1 MGMSMSALASASALE
16 SLRAA
21 GASLFAQHARLLR
34 LRFAANARIDG
45 EMLLPHRIHG
55 EEGLSANYRYV
66 LDCLSPDAGLELK
79 ALLGQPVE
87 VGLLLPD
94 GGERL
99 YSGLVTRVEQRGADG
114 GFGLFT
120 LTIEPALALLAH
132 RRNSRVFQDKTVPE
146 IVKAILQ
153 EHQSSNPA
161 FSHSFLLRDDT
172 VLKYPQRS
180 YCLQYREADL
190 AFIER
195 LLAEEGI
202 AWRYAHGGG
211 EGGSRNGPSGSAT
224 SLVRSGAAE
233 ADGVPTHTL
242 VLFDDSAV
250 LPVLTGEHEL
260 GRTGRTR
267 PAGIRFHR
275 TAGVERDDGMDVW
288 LGERQI
294 DSGRTTLL
302 AYDYK
307 AVDAHL
313 GSAEASILQGDAGDS
328 CCAGLEDYDPQTLY
342 YGQDP
347 REMSRYAA
355 LRQQARDR
363 QGKVFN
369 GEGSARC
376 LAAGGWFPLADHPL
390 HDQDSEEDRQFLVTR
405 LSFAARNNLLPETE
419 DPFPLPA
426 GSLLEG
432 KDGNSKGQSA
442 TPYRARM
449 EAIRRHIR
457 FVPDYNR
464 SAHRKP
470 TAPGGTTATVVGPD
484 GEEIHTDQH
493 GRIKLQFHWQRREDH
508 PDGGADLDERSSTW
522 VRVAYPSAGAA
533 WGTQYIPRIGQ
544 EVLVSFLEND
554 IDRPVVTGVLYNGTH
569 RPPEFSAAG
578 RLPANRMLS
587 GHRSKEHKGQG
598 WNELVFDDSTGEL
611 RTRLSSEH
619 GKTQLNQG
627 YLIHPRTDGKGEV
640 RGEGFELRSDK
651 HGAIR
656 AGQGLFLTT
665 EAQAGA
671 SGRQLSRDH
680 AQAQLEAAYQLTK
693 NLAEVATKQAA
704 DALEHGPEQ
713 VSTDNQPEG
722 KTQSGHLDHHV
733 QALRAWE
740 AGSNT
745 DKDGKTAKEEP
756 GRQPIM
762 VMSAPAGIAGVT
774 GQNLSLTAGTNL
786 DFTAQR
792 DSNQSSGRRWLHNVG
807 QHISLFVNGVKG
819 KIAMKLIAAQGKVQI
834 QAQHGEAEMTAEQD
848 LSITSTQGKV
858 LVVGRKEI
866 LLTSGGGYIRLKDGD
881 IEIHCPGTVSIRGK
895 AHTFNGPDAMH
906 VGHPAFP
913 ENLPKAPLI
922 FNFDHAPQGVGGGW
936 ARMPYK
942 LFADGAPIKEGV
954 LDGTGPLQVDHE
966 VVTREYQLELAN
978 GMIYKIP
985 VASQYSNASQGEGA
999 NGGIH
1004 KHEAGAPADTGATP
1018 QPATP
1023 REDYAEILYG
1033 SVVKG
1038 G

>member
-153 EHQSSNPA
+153 EHQSGNPA

-224 SLVRSGAAE
+224 SLVRSDAAE

-419 DPFPLPA
+419 DPFRCRQVA
-426 GSLLEG
+426 CWKER
-432 KDGNSKGQSA
+432 
-442 TPYRARM
+442 TVTARDK
-449 EAIRRHIR
+449 AQR
-457 FVPDYNR
+457 
-464 SAHRKP
+464 P
-470 TAPGGTTATVVGPD
+470 TGPGW
-484 GEEIHTDQH
+484 
-493 GRIKLQFHWQRREDH
+493 K
-508 PDGGADLDERSSTW
+508 
-522 VRVAYPSAGAA
+522 PSADTSASC
-533 WGTQYIPRIGQ
+533 RITT
-544 EVLVSFLEND
+544 VAPIAN
-554 IDRPVVTGVLYNGTH
+554 P
-569 RPPEFSAAG
+569 
-578 RLPANRMLS
+578 RLP
-587 GHRSKEHKGQG
+587 E
-598 WNELVFDDSTGEL
+598 
-611 RTRLSSEH
+611 
-619 GKTQLNQG
+619 
-627 YLIHPRTDGKGEV
+627 
-640 RGEGFELRSDK
+640 
-651 HGAIR
+651 
-656 AGQGLFLTT
+656 
-665 EAQAGA
+665 
-671 SGRQLSRDH
+671 
-680 AQAQLEAAYQLTK
+680 
-693 NLAEVATKQAA
+693 
-704 DALEHGPEQ
+704 
-713 VSTDNQPEG
+713 
-722 KTQSGHLDHHV
+722 
-733 QALRAWE
+733 
-740 AGSNT
+740 
-745 DKDGKTAKEEP
+745 
-756 GRQPIM
+756 
-762 VMSAPAGIAGVT
+762 
-774 GQNLSLTAGTNL
+774 
-786 DFTAQR
+786 
-792 DSNQSSGRRWLHNVG
+792 
-807 QHISLFVNGVKG
+807 
-819 KIAMKLIAAQGKVQI
+819 
-834 QAQHGEAEMTAEQD
+834 
-848 LSITSTQGKV
+848 
-858 LVVGRKEI
+858 
-866 LLTSGGGYIRLKDGD
+866 
-881 IEIHCPGTVSIRGK
+881 
-895 AHTFNGPDAMH
+895 
-906 VGHPAFP
+906 
-913 ENLPKAPLI
+913 
-922 FNFDHAPQGVGGGW
+922 
-936 ARMPYK
+936 
-942 LFADGAPIKEGV
+942 
-954 LDGTGPLQVDHE
+954 GPLQPWSVPMAKKFILTSTAASSSSSTGS
-966 VVTREYQLELAN
+966 VGR
-978 GMIYKIP
+978 IIP
-985 VASQYSNASQGEGA
+985 M
-999 NGGIH
+999 
-1004 KHEAGAPADTGATP
+1004 GAPTWTSARLPGCGWPIRVPA
-1018 QPATP
+1018 QPGELNTYPGLVRKFWSAFLKTTSIV
-1023 REDYAEILYG
+1023 RW
-1033 SVVKG
+1033 
-1038 G
+1038 